1 MWRVD
6 DLQNDCYDI
15 ERSIGQV
22 LENGVLRLAYVLL
35 FNNDF
40 ISEKIQLV
48 HRAAQVQ
55 NKTVIFF
62 SIFFIIILLI
72 IFL

>member
-22 LENGVLRLAYVLL
+22 LENGVLRFAYVLL
-35 FNNDF
+35 FNNNF
-40 ISEKIQLV
+40 YIRE
-48 HRAAQVQ
+48 
-55 NKTVIFF
+55 NTVRT
-62 SIFFIIILLI
+62 
-72 IFL
+72 